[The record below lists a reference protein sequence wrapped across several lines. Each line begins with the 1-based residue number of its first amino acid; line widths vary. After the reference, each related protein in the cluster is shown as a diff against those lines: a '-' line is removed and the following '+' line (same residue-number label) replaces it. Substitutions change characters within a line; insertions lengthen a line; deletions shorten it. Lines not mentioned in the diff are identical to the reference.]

1 MSAPRAKNG
10 FKLRFSI
17 EEQDEAGA
25 WFDRRLIK
33 RRLTKAFRTMKKS
46 RILGYFYAI
55 SYVTLCLLGNLVTGI
70 IYFRHWN
77 NYNDDEFQL
86 LTNLKTILDDDNHTS
101 NENST
106 LHGNIS
112 IIDYMDIKMEF
123 ERPIWTNAS
132 ILADYNEMIINHTTD
147 KVRKYIRW
155 LPINLYVCYA
165 MNIFENSM
173 LSSRISILNLFATKK
188 LKTTKTLSTT
198 LNMHW
203 KASLY

>member
-70 IYFRHWN
+70 IYFTHWN

-101 NENST
+101 NANST

-147 KVRKYIRW
+147 KVRKYVRW
-155 LPINLYVCYA
+155 LPINLIRCQ
-165 MNIFENSM
+165 
-173 LSSRISILNLFATKK
+173 
-188 LKTTKTLSTT
+188 
-198 LNMHW
+198 
-203 KASLY
+203 